1 MTRSVQAEC
10 TFSVPSRVLYSAFLD
25 SRDLSK
31 MTLSACNIKPEV
43 GGEFSLFSG
52 GVLGRVKELVPNTK
66 IVEDWKFSQWGD
78 EYSTLE
84 LSFIAVN
91 DHATKLQ
98 VNQTEIPETDAH
110 GNSRQDELVLSGWT
124 DKFFIGLEK
133 VLGFPVLRD

>member
-1 MTRSVQAEC
+1 
-10 TFSVPSRVLYSAFLD
+10 
-25 SRDLSK
+25 

-78 EYSTLE
+78 KYSTLE